1 MKNTS
6 LFAFVLLS
14 LLICSC
20 KHEDPVPDSG
30 LNIEKGVFVLNEGT
44 YMYANSSLTYYDPD
58 ADTVTNNLFYRVN
71 GAPIGDVGQSL
82 TMINGKLYIVVNNS
96 NYIYKVDAK
105 SMVCDTT
112 KPYILGDFYSPRYM
126 LPLSPTKAYVTDLA
140 GSNIWI
146 INPEN
151 MTHTGS
157 IPVGK
162 PTETMVMVGNEVYVT
177 NWSNYYDSTVENNT
191 VMVVDANQ
199 DMKVA
204 EITVGKEPNG
214 MVVDRDGMVW
224 VMCEGAF
231 WDVDMEYPSLW
242 MINPQTKKATCKLSF
257 DALAMG
263 LAIDP
268 QGTYMYTI
276 LDGDVRRISTS
287 TATLDEA
294 FNIEA
299 EDRTFYKVSV
309 NPYNGDIYV
318 NDAKNYMVSGTVYRY
333 SFDGVLLSS
342 FDAGICPGF
351 VLYKF

>member
-1 MKNTS
+1 
-6 LFAFVLLS
+6 
-14 LLICSC
+14 
-20 KHEDPVPDSG
+20 
-30 LNIEKGVFVLNEGT
+30 
-44 YMYANSSLTYYDPD
+44 
-58 ADTVTNNLFYRVN
+58 
-71 GAPIGDVGQSL
+71 
-82 TMINGKLYIVVNNS
+82 
-96 NYIYKVDAK
+96 
-105 SMVCDTT
+105 
-112 KPYILGDFYSPRYM
+112 
-126 LPLSPTKAYVTDLA
+126 
-140 GSNIWI
+140 
-146 INPEN
+146 
-151 MTHTGS
+151 
-157 IPVGK
+157 
-162 PTETMVMVGNEVYVT
+162 
-177 NWSNYYDSTVENNT
+177 
-191 VMVVDANQ
+191 
-199 DMKVA
+199 VA